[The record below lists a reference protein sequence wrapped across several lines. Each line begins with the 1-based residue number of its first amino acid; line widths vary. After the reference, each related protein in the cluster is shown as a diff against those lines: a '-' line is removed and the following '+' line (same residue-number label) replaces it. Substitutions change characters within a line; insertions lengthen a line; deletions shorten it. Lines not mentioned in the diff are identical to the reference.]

1 MNTDEIRQLIDK
13 YLAGD
18 TSLSEEQTLRNY
30 FAGKSVPKD
39 LQLYAEI
46 FDASQALAE
55 ETSPD
60 KLSEPAIDKAID
72 QYEHFAALS
81 RKIEEEVGPHS
92 ERTAGPYWLITAA
105 AGIAA
110 ILIVF
115 VAVQTG
121 YIRIGEQ
128 EMPGDVI
135 FTDTF
140 NDPQAAKAA
149 TEKALT
155 QISETFRESLKG
167 LDNLS
172 VIEEST
178 DKLNKLSILDEIINK
193 NLNIEALN
201 NADKNDNN
209 IKTINT
215 NKEN

>member
-1 MNTDEIRQLIDK
+1 
-13 YLAGD
+13 
-18 TSLSEEQTLRNY
+18 LRNY
-30 FAGKSVPKD
+30 FAEKSVPKD

-46 FDASQALAE
+46 FDASQSLAE
-55 ETSPD
+55 DTSAD
-60 KLSEPAIDKAID
+60 KLSEQTIDKAID

-81 RKIEEEVGPHS
+81 KKIEEEVGTRS

-110 ILIVF
+110 MLIVF

-121 YIRIGEQ
+121 YIRVGEQ
-128 EMPGDVI
+128 EMPNDVI
-135 FTDTF
+135 FADTF

-178 DKLNKLSILDEIINK
+178 NKLNNLSILDEIINK

-201 NADKNDNN
+201 NADKNDNKTN
-209 IKTINT
+209 TINT

>member
-1 MNTDEIRQLIDK
+1 
-13 YLAGD
+13 
-18 TSLSEEQTLRNY
+18 
-30 FAGKSVPKD
+30 
-39 LQLYAEI
+39 
-46 FDASQALAE
+46 
-55 ETSPD
+55 
-60 KLSEPAIDKAID
+60 
-72 QYEHFAALS
+72 
-81 RKIEEEVGPHS
+81 
-92 ERTAGPYWLITAA
+92 
-105 AGIAA
+105 
-110 ILIVF
+110 
-115 VAVQTG
+115 G

-135 FTDTF
+135 FADTF
-140 NDPQAAKAA
+140 NDPQAAKDA

-178 DKLNKLSILDEIINK
+178 DKLNKLSILDEIINS